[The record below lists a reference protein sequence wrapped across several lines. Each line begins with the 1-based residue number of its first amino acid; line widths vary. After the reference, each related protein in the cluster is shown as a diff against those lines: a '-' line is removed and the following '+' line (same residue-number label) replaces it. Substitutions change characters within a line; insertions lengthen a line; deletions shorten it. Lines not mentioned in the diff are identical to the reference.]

1 MYIMPNKRAIDFP
14 IHLKKMKRYD
24 TQFLNK
30 RYTMQIKGNATNIHI
45 FTKSNSFLI
54 RFQEECKK
62 ISDILTGVIFTR

>member
-1 MYIMPNKRAIDFP
+1 
-14 IHLKKMKRYD
+14 MKRYD